1 MIKLKIGDVVRF
13 ISLNKIKKS
22 TDGTYYGMREK
33 SFLELYTTKSFKIK
47 ELSNSGSLVLGG
59 LFLPQEWFEKEPLQ
73 MELFDDKF

>member
-1 MIKLKIGDVVRF
+1 MTKLKIGDVVRF

-33 SFLELYTTKSFKIK
+33 FFLELYTTKPFKIK
-47 ELSNSGSLVLGG
+47 ELSNSGALVLDGF
-59 LFLPQEWFEKEPLQ
+59 FLPQKWFEKEPLQ